1 MEITSGIFT
10 IPLKP
15 KVKEKVD
22 HVLQIV
28 ISVERI
34 PSNFFKHL
42 EDGIYEIRIIMKPEK
57 TKEGNKVNPK
67 TINALFDQKYGSK
80 GTPSRKE
87 FEQKAEAYMIAELI
101 KELRKKAQLTQAQL
115 ADRLNVKRTY
125 ISKIERASSDIRIS
139 TLRKIVETGL
149 GGKLHIHVEL

>member
-1 MEITSGIFT
+1 
-10 IPLKP
+10 
-15 KVKEKVD
+15 
-22 HVLQIV
+22 
-28 ISVERI
+28 
-34 PSNFFKHL
+34 
-42 EDGIYEIRIIMKPEK
+42 MKPDK

-67 TINALFDQKYGSK
+67 TINVLFDQKYGK
-80 GTPSRKE
+80 MGTPSRKE
-87 FEQKAEAYMIAELI
+87 FERKAEAYMIAEII
-101 KELRKKAQLTQAQL
+101 KESRKKAQLTQAQL